1 MSFVHR
7 MRSAFSLIEVLV
19 ATVIMS
25 IVAASIHSIQFFPV
39 PWNGRLL
46 PTVRSVFH
54 V

>member
-25 IVAASIHSIQFFPV
+25 IVAAGIFSLGFMFRAATCH
-39 PWNGRLL
+39 
-46 PTVRSVFH
+46 
-54 V
+54 